1 VPLPGNLRLE
11 GFIVL
16 GKMVKPDE
24 TYIYEDFDLMK
35 TYARQ
40 AVQTIRQHRLAR
52 TLLQTR
58 EEAAIGNVATF
69 VMHDLKNQVA
79 ALSLIAENAPRLI
92 SNPEFQRDLVFSLQ
106 ATVQKMQALI
116 GNLKTLDKQKLLDL
130 ATVDLLDMVQECA
143 GQFGNGSIVVSGE
156 RQFAIVDRGEIQK
169 VVMNLLLNG
178 IESSEP
184 GLPVHVEVGD
194 GDNGVCIRVTDQG
207 CGMSA
212 PFIQKELFV
221 PFHSTKP
228 SGLGIGLFQCRQI
241 IQGHNGRI
249 DVESTPGAGSV
260 FTVWLPRRQE
270 MK

>member
-1 VPLPGNLRLE
+1 
-11 GFIVL
+11 
-16 GKMVKPDE
+16 
-24 TYIYEDFDLMK
+24 
-35 TYARQ
+35 
-40 AVQTIRQHRLAR
+40 
-52 TLLQTR
+52 
-58 EEAAIGNVATF
+58 
-69 VMHDLKNQVA
+69 
-79 ALSLIAENAPRLI
+79 
-92 SNPEFQRDLVFSLQ
+92 
-106 ATVQKMQALI
+106 
-116 GNLKTLDKQKLLDL
+116 
-130 ATVDLLDMVQECA
+130 MVQECA